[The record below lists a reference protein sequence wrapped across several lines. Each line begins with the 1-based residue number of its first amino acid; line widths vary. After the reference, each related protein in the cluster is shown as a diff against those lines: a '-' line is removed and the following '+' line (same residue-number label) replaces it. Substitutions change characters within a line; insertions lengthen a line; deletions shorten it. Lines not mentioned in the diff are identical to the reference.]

1 MKEIVFDIGHEETE
15 ELLKQTEKRIENV
28 YRQAYKE
35 LKKKSDDYMSQF
47 LKMDAE
53 KRKAM
58 QAGEITK
65 EEYRQWRQSHLL
77 TGRRWV
83 AMQESIAKDLNNS
96 NKIAASVINGHLPDV
111 YAININWATYQLEH
125 DFQIDTS
132 FTLYNRQTME
142 RLLRDDPDLLPW
154 QANINTPEDIRYQ
167 KRHLNSA
174 MMQGILQ
181 GETIPQIAER
191 LASSPCRM
199 NARNAVT
206 NARTMYTSAQNGG
219 RIDGYKRAEGMG
231 IHLKKQWLATLDG
244 RTRHEHRQ
252 LDGQIVGTDE
262 SFEVDG
268 YEIEFPG
275 DPKAAA
281 EMVYN
286 CRCTMRSVLDALDKG
301 GYTEYEKNGK
311 LGDMSYEEWKNE
323 HSKEE
328 PKTEV
333 NGKEKETTLNSIK
346 EIEDKIKEWE
356 EFSDNSLSLND
367 WVKAEE
373 EIKKLREQ
381 IDVVNKQ
388 LQEEEKK
395 EIVNR
400 LRKSGIFDNGI
411 NFVSQYEV
419 GDISLDNLKEVEN
432 AFNMVTNRYPS
443 LKGKFAGITKWEKS
457 NPAQAMAETN
467 FYGGNIS
474 FNPKYWNDKSLK
486 TTMERKFKQRKLATG
501 NIQGAILHE
510 IGHAIDSYTINR
522 WDIGD
527 NFSKM
532 FANGAKETSKKFMK
546 TVYKKAGINQGEV
559 KDYVSLYASYNDAE
573 AFAECFSA
581 YMTGQKNNKVINA
594 FGELFENLMKGL
606 S

>member
-47 LKMDAE
+47 LKTDAE
-53 KRKAM
+53 KRNAM

-65 EEYRQWRQSHLL
+65 DEYRQWRQSHLL

-83 AMQESIAKDLNNS
+83 SMQESIAKDLNNS
-96 NKIAASVINGHLPDV
+96 NKIAASIINGHLPDV

-125 DFQIDTS
+125 DFKIDTS
-132 FTLYNRQTME
+132 FTLYDRQTME
-142 RLLRDDPDLLPW
+142 RLLRDDPNLLPW
-154 QANINTPEDIRYQ
+154 QAKINTPEDIRYQ

-181 GETIPQIAER
+181 GETIPQISER
-191 LASSPCRM
+191 LASSSCRM

-219 RIDGYKRAEGMG
+219 RIDGYKRAEDMG

-275 DPKAAA
+275 DPNAAA

-323 HSKEE
+323 HSE
-328 PKTEV
+328 
-333 NGKEKETTLNSIK
+333 
-346 EIEDKIKEWE
+346 
-356 EFSDNSLSLND
+356 
-367 WVKAEE
+367 
-373 EIKKLREQ
+373 
-381 IDVVNKQ
+381 
-388 LQEEEKK
+388 
-395 EIVNR
+395 
-400 LRKSGIFDNGI
+400 
-411 NFVSQYEV
+411 
-419 GDISLDNLKEVEN
+419 GD
-432 AFNMVTNRYPS
+432 
-443 LKGKFAGITKWEKS
+443 
-457 NPAQAMAETN
+457 
-467 FYGGNIS
+467 
-474 FNPKYWNDKSLK
+474 
-486 TTMERKFKQRKLATG
+486 
-501 NIQGAILHE
+501 
-510 IGHAIDSYTINR
+510 
-522 WDIGD
+522 
-527 NFSKM
+527 
-532 FANGAKETSKKFMK
+532 
-546 TVYKKAGINQGEV
+546 
-559 KDYVSLYASYNDAE
+559 
-573 AFAECFSA
+573 
-581 YMTGQKNNKVINA
+581 
-594 FGELFENLMKGL
+594 
-606 S
+606 

>member
-47 LKMDAE
+47 LKTDAE

-58 QAGEITK
+58 LSDEITK
-65 EEYRQWRQSHLL
+65 DEYRQWRQSHLL

-83 AMQESIAKDLNNS
+83 SMQESIAKDLNNS

-125 DFQIDTS
+125 DFKIDTS
-132 FTLYNRQTME
+132 FTLYDRQTME

-154 QANINTPEDIRYQ
+154 QAKINTPEDIRYQ

-174 MMQGILQ
+174 LMQGILQ
-181 GETIPQIAER
+181 GETIPQISER

-219 RIDGYKRAEGMG
+219 RIDGYKRAGGMG

-323 HSKEE
+323 HSK
-328 PKTEV
+328 
-333 NGKEKETTLNSIK
+333 
-346 EIEDKIKEWE
+346 
-356 EFSDNSLSLND
+356 
-367 WVKAEE
+367 
-373 EIKKLREQ
+373 
-381 IDVVNKQ
+381 
-388 LQEEEKK
+388 
-395 EIVNR
+395 
-400 LRKSGIFDNGI
+400 
-411 NFVSQYEV
+411 
-419 GDISLDNLKEVEN
+419 GD
-432 AFNMVTNRYPS
+432 
-443 LKGKFAGITKWEKS
+443 
-457 NPAQAMAETN
+457 
-467 FYGGNIS
+467 
-474 FNPKYWNDKSLK
+474 
-486 TTMERKFKQRKLATG
+486 
-501 NIQGAILHE
+501 
-510 IGHAIDSYTINR
+510 
-522 WDIGD
+522 
-527 NFSKM
+527 
-532 FANGAKETSKKFMK
+532 
-546 TVYKKAGINQGEV
+546 
-559 KDYVSLYASYNDAE
+559 
-573 AFAECFSA
+573 
-581 YMTGQKNNKVINA
+581 
-594 FGELFENLMKGL
+594 
-606 S
+606 

>member
-1 MKEIVFDIGHEETE
+1 MKEIIFDIGHEETE

-35 LKKKSDDYMSQF
+35 LKKKSDDYMAQF
-47 LKMDAE
+47 LKTDAE

-83 AMQESIAKDLNNS
+83 SMQESIAKDLNKS
-96 NKIAASVINGHLPDV
+96 NKIAASIINGHLPDV

-125 DFQIDTS
+125 DFKIDTS
-132 FTLYNRQTME
+132 FTLYDRQTME

-154 QANINTPEDIRYQ
+154 QAKINTPEDIRYQ

-181 GETIPQIAER
+181 GETIPQISER

-311 LGDMSYEEWKNE
+311 LGDMTYEEWKNE
-323 HSKEE
+323 HSKKEQSSEYKDIYEE
-328 PKTEV
+328 YNANSEKIKQALSGVEEKRRSLDYEV
-333 NGKEKETTLNSIK
+333 GTIVDRQGNLIK
-346 EIEDKIKEWE
+346 EIKGEDHSVSVDYNLEDLIFTHNHPGGGNFSEGDIKSMLEDKLLELRASTPQGTYFSLRRTSSSTYDLEFWE
-356 EFSDNSLSLND
+356 EYKKN
-367 WVKAEE
+367 VKFTKAMNAVRDDIISGKLPRDIEK
-373 EIKKLREQ
+373 IKGF
-381 IDVVNKQ
+381 
-388 LQEEEKK
+388 
-395 EIVNR
+395 
-400 LRKSGIFDNGI
+400 GIYTEYM
-411 NFVSQYEV
+411 S
-419 GDISLDNLKEVEN
+419 
-432 AFNMVTNRYPS
+432 
-443 LKGKFAGITKWEKS
+443 
-457 NPAQAMAETN
+457 
-467 FYGGNIS
+467 
-474 FNPKYWNDKSLK
+474 
-486 TTMERKFKQRKLATG
+486 KLADDFLTNNAEKYG
-501 NIQGAILHE
+501 YI
-510 IGHAIDSYTINR
+510 Y
-522 WDIGD
+522 
-527 NFSKM
+527 SK
-532 FANGAKETSKKFMK
+532 G
-546 TVYKKAGINQGEV
+546 
-559 KDYVSLYASYNDAE
+559 
-573 AFAECFSA
+573 
-581 YMTGQKNNKVINA
+581 VI
-594 FGELFENLMKGL
+594 K
-606 S
+606 